1 MASFLQFFQS
11 KEKCA
16 NNIEIKLSTNINDI
30 DNKILKLKKNLF
42 NYSPD
47 FDKTTNLKDIQRNK
61 LNKTKKMRKRTKRK
75 KKRNKYSFGF
85 QRIKTKRNYD
95 SIKKEIISNKYR

>member
-11 KEKCA
+11 KEKSA

-75 KKRNKYSFGF
+75 KK
-85 QRIKTKRNYD
+85 TK
-95 SIKKEIISNKYR
+95 